1 MKRGAADL
9 GHGSTDEGSRTER
22 GPTGRC
28 TEPTPGLCSGSNC
41 SVQGYACTMSGSSPG
56 DEGEGVLRFSNSYNI
71 IDSLYSFIGSTF
83 S

>member
-9 GHGSTDEGSRTER
+9 GRGSTDEGSRMER

-28 TEPTPGLCSGSNC
+28 MEPTPGLCSGSNC

-56 DEGEGVLRFSNSYNI
+56 DKEEGVLNFSTSFMI
-71 IDSLYSFIGSTF
+71 IDSLHSFTGSV
-83 S
+83 SS